1 MTRRQLLTQTAL
13 VLSAVW
19 LVPQIAAAA
28 EPAPGEIWITLKGN
42 DFAKPYIDGEEYS
55 DHEFESMGKK
65 LIIRVEDNAAPY
77 TFELRP
83 SLDTFAP
90 ITVTTE
96 GKKYRRK
103 RVRGSKL
110 PRMVMMMAVKFSEK
124 PKEKPK
130 EKP

>member
-19 LVPQIAAAA
+19 LVPQVATAA

-65 LIIRVEDNAAPY
+65 LIIRVEDTTAPY

-83 SLDTFAP
+83 SIDTFAA
-90 ITVTTE
+90 IMVTTE

-110 PRMVMMMAVKFSEK
+110 PRMVLKLTAKFQAK
-124 PKEKPK
+124 PKEAPK
-130 EKP
+130 QK